1 MSKQRVLIVEDEPPI
16 ARLVA
21 LIVQQMGLE
30 AVTADNGAEA
40 LVELEKAK
48 PDLVILDLILPVMKG
63 EDVIQEIQGNPDWA
77 DIPIVL
83 MSTRQSAQGYKKDEF
98 PLIAKPFK
106 PEDVKA
112 MVRQVLD
119 LP

>member
-1 MSKQRVLIVEDEPPI
+1 MSKQRVLIVEDEAPI

-30 AVTADNGAEA
+30 AEIAGNGAEA
-40 LVELEKAK
+40 LIKLEECK
-48 PDLVILDLILPVMKG
+48 PDLVILDLILPIMQG
-63 EDVIQEIQGNPDWA
+63 EDVIQEIQGNPEWA

-83 MSTRQSAQGYKKDEF
+83 MSTRQSARGYKKDDF
-98 PLIAKPFK
+98 PMIAKPFK
-106 PEDVKA
+106 PEDVKN
-112 MVRQVLD
+112 MVRQVLG